1 MTCNIWSHS
10 KMLYRLLIIS
20 SNLMSYHE
28 TSTLSQA
35 KRIALYPPLIEG
47 TISLAFDSAMSR
59 KKMAPDL
66 KTVGLLALII
76 YTKAVSATIFEPASP
91 LNIIPDKLTGGKL
104 ESEVFEST
112 DSEILRRD
120 LFNENWDANARVDT
134 VYGGPYDFLWFEK
147 DKDNDVGSGYLQGAN
162 STLRLEFDVQHHLEF

>member
-1 MTCNIWSHS
+1 M
-10 KMLYRLLIIS
+10 R
-20 SNLMSYHE
+20 
-28 TSTLSQA
+28 
-35 KRIALYPPLIEG
+35 G

-66 KTVGLLALII
+66 KRVGLLALMI
-76 YTKAVSATIFEPASP
+76 YANAVSATIFEPASP
-91 LNIIPDKLTGGKL
+91 LNIVPGGKL

-120 LFNENWDANARVDT
+120 LFNEKWDENNANNRIDT

-162 STLRLEFDVQHHLEF
+162 STLRLEFDVQHHLGF

>member
-1 MTCNIWSHS
+1 M
-10 KMLYRLLIIS
+10 R
-20 SNLMSYHE
+20 
-28 TSTLSQA
+28 
-35 KRIALYPPLIEG
+35 G

-66 KTVGLLALII
+66 KRVGLLALMI
-76 YTKAVSATIFEPASP
+76 YAKAASATIFEPASP
-91 LNIIPDKLTGGKL
+91 LNIVPDKLTGGKL

-120 LFNENWDANARVDT
+120 LFNEKWDENNANNRIDT

-162 STLRLEFDVQHHLEF
+162 STLRLEFDVQHHLGF

>member
-1 MTCNIWSHS
+1 
-10 KMLYRLLIIS
+10 
-20 SNLMSYHE
+20 
-28 TSTLSQA
+28 
-35 KRIALYPPLIEG
+35 
-47 TISLAFDSAMSR
+47 
-59 KKMAPDL
+59 MAPDL
-66 KTVGLLALII
+66 KRVGLLALMI
-76 YTKAVSATIFEPASP
+76 YANVVSATIFEPASP
-91 LNIIPDKLTGGKL
+91 LNIIPGGKL

-120 LFNENWDANARVDT
+120 LFNEKWDENNANNRIDT

>member
-1 MTCNIWSHS
+1 MG
-10 KMLYRLLIIS
+10 
-20 SNLMSYHE
+20 
-28 TSTLSQA
+28 A
-35 KRIALYPPLIEG
+35 
-47 TISLAFDSAMSR
+47 ISLAFDSAMSR
-59 KKMAPDL
+59 KKMAPDP
-66 KTVGLLALII
+66 KRIGLLALII
-76 YTKAVSATIFEPASP
+76 YANAVSATIFEPASP
-91 LNIIPDKLTGGKL
+91 LNIIPGGKL

-120 LFNENWDANARVDT
+120 LFNENWDANQVDT

>member
-1 MTCNIWSHS
+1 
-10 KMLYRLLIIS
+10 MLSR
-20 SNLMSYHE
+20 NLD
-28 TSTLSQA
+28 A
-35 KRIALYPPLIEG
+35 KPSLRNTLYPRLPFIR

-66 KTVGLLALII
+66 KTVGLLALMI
-76 YTKAVSATIFEPASP
+76 YANAVSATIFEPASP
-91 LNIIPDKLTGGKL
+91 LNIIPGGKL

-120 LFNENWDANARVDT
+120 LFNEKWDPNPANTGIDT

-162 STLRLEFDVQHHLEF
+162 STLSLEFRL

>member
-1 MTCNIWSHS
+1 MRRLFSS
-10 KMLYRLLIIS
+10 KR
-20 SNLMSYHE
+20 
-28 TSTLSQA
+28 
-35 KRIALYPPLIEG
+35 G

-66 KTVGLLALII
+66 KKVGLLALII
-76 YTKAVSATIFEPASP
+76 YANAVSATIFEPASP
-91 LNIIPDKLTGGKL
+91 LNIIPGGKL

-120 LFNENWDANARVDT
+120 LFNENWDANSANARVDT

-162 STLRLEFDVQHHLEF
+162 STLRLEL